1 MKTRESGMPG
11 EGYWES
17 FFQPEATLRML
28 GLSEGCHNVLEV
40 GCGYGTFT
48 IPAAKI
54 VGGTVY
60 ALDIDPEMV
69 ARTIQRAH
77 ATGQANVR
85 SIQHDFLTEPPP
97 VTDADFAMLFNIL
110 HAEQSPCLLSR
121 ARAALRAG
129 GLLGI
134 IHWNH
139 DPQTPRGPSMEIRPH
154 PEDLRRLAVA
164 AGFVIQTP
172 HVDLPPWHYGIVAQK
187 PI

>member
-17 FFQPEATLRML
+17 FFQPEATLRLL
-28 GLSEGCHNVLEV
+28 GLSGACRDVLEV

-48 IPAAKI
+48 IPAARI
-54 VGGTVY
+54 ASGTVY
-60 ALDIDPEMV
+60 SLDIDADMV
-69 ARTIQRAH
+69 ARTSQRAH
-77 ATGQANVR
+77 DAGLANVR
-85 SIQHDFLTEPPP
+85 SIQHDFLTEPSP
-97 VTDADFAMLFNIL
+97 VADADFVMLFNIL
-110 HAEQSPCLLSR
+110 HAEQSPCLLTR

-139 DPQTPRGPSMEIRPH
+139 DPETPRGPSMEIRPR
-154 PEDLRRLAVA
+154 PEDIRRLAVA
-164 AGFVIQTP
+164 AGFAILTP

-187 PI
+187 PG